1 MGNKLPENIKQKC
14 QQYGQNEKDILG
26 LIDHLNDKGYQCLDI
41 IGKGGFGVVLRAFSK
56 KLQSDVAI
64 KCLKVEKKNN
74 FEKLKKEC
82 ETIQKFKETKYLL
95 KSFDTFQVVTKELSL
110 IFMVTEICQGDLSA
124 LISSEKKLNKL
135 EILRIFVQLLLGLL
149 EMENHE
155 TLHLDIKP
163 PNILF
168 KEQQGHYLVKY
179 ADFGLSKNVSC
190 EKGYTTHLTNEG
202 GTYVYISDEVLNE
215 KRHYSFKTDIYSLG
229 VVFVELLIGR
239 QIRQDEAALLRY
251 NGINQVQQNEINDE
265 YLVDNVIKK
274 MVVKHEMRETSQQ
287 LLYKISNLLLNL
299 EFGNIPKLI
308 QIDYIMKIESY
319 QLLIQD
325 IKKLSN
331 QGELIFKIWS
341 DILQSITSFGI
352 GQDFKSIQAEE
363 IQILQNIMKKY
374 LNLTCLN
381 LDLSNIIYLRMGSQ
395 STSI

>member
-64 KCLKVEKKNN
+64 KCLKVEKKND

-95 KSFDTFQVVTKELSL
+95 KSFDTFQVVTNELSL

-124 LISSEKKLNKL
+124 LIRSEKKLNKL
-135 EILRIFVQLLLGLL
+135 EILRIFVQLLLGLV

-168 KEQQGHYLVKY
+168 KEQQGHYQVKY

-202 GTYVYISDEVLNE
+202 GTYEYISDEVINE

-251 NGINQVQQNEINDE
+251 NGVNQFQQNEINDE

-308 QIDYIMKIESY
+308 QIDYIMKIEQY

-325 IKKLSN
+325 MQFQIDQYSFFNESSSQLIKYN
-331 QGELIFKIWS
+331 
-341 DILQSITSFGI
+341 
-352 GQDFKSIQAEE
+352 
-363 IQILQNIMKKY
+363 
-374 LNLTCLN
+374 
-381 LDLSNIIYLRMGSQ
+381 
-395 STSI
+395 